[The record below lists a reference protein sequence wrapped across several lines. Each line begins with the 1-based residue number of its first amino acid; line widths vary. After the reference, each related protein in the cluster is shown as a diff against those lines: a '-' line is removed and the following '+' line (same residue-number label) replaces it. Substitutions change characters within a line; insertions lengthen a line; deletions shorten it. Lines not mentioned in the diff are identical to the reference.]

1 MKLFDYIKVLFGKD
15 SEWEEATDYDKSK
28 NSFMTNRFMSAKFPV
43 QANLFNQ
50 LRTDPIGQA
59 AAWRMVS
66 SKFNKVPGFIYTK
79 LKKEKEEKSWKP
91 NHKALELYLK
101 INEIGEREFFE
112 ALKYNYSELKQS
124 LEILEKQIGKD
135 DGS

>member
-15 SEWEEATDYDKSK
+15 SEWDEITDYDKSR
-28 NSFMTNRFMSAKFPV
+28 NAFMTNRFFSAKFPI

-50 LRTDPIGQA
+50 LRTDPVGQA

-79 LKKEKEEKSWKP
+79 IKKEKEEKEWKP
-91 NHKALELYLK
+91 NDKALGLYLK
-101 INEIGEREFFE
+101 LNEIGEREFYE
-112 ALKYNYSELKQS
+112 ALKYNFSEVKKS
-124 LEILEKQIGKD
+124 IEALEKQIGKD
-135 DGS
+135 DN

>member
-15 SEWEEATDYDKSK
+15 SEWDDVSDYDKSK
-28 NSFMTNRFMSAKFPV
+28 NSFMTNRFMSAKFPI

-50 LRTDPIGQA
+50 LRTDPVGQA

-79 LKKEKEEKSWKP
+79 IKKEKEEKEWRP
-91 NHKALELYLK
+91 NDKALGLYLK
-101 INEIGEREFFE
+101 LNEIGEREFYE
-112 ALKYNYSELKQS
+112 ALKYNFSEVKKS
-124 LEILEKQIGKD
+124 IEALEKQIGKD
-135 DGS
+135 DN

>member
-15 SEWEEATDYDKSK
+15 SEWDDVSDYDKSR
-28 NSFMTNRFMSAKFPV
+28 NAFMTNRFFSAKFPI

-50 LRTDPIGQA
+50 LRTDPVGQA

-79 LKKEKEEKSWKP
+79 IKKEKEEKEWRP
-91 NHKALELYLK
+91 NDKALGLYLK
-101 INEIGEREFFE
+101 LNEIGEREFYE
-112 ALKYNYSELKQS
+112 ALKYNFSEVKKS
-124 LEILEKQIGKD
+124 IEALEKQIGKD
-135 DGS
+135 DN

>member
-15 SEWEEATDYDKSK
+15 SEWDEITDYDKSK
-28 NSFMTNRFMSAKFPV
+28 NAFMTNRFFSAKFPI

-50 LRTDPIGQA
+50 LRTDPVGQA

-79 LKKEKEEKSWKP
+79 IKKEKEEKEWKP
-91 NHKALELYLK
+91 NDKALGLYLK
-101 INEIGEREFFE
+101 LNEIGEREFYE
-112 ALKYNYSELKQS
+112 ALKYNFSEVKKS
-124 LEILEKQIGKD
+124 IEALEKQIGKD
-135 DGS
+135 DN

>member
-15 SEWEEATDYDKSK
+15 SEWDEISDYDKSR
-28 NSFMTNRFMSAKFPV
+28 NAFMTNRFMSAKFPI

-50 LRTDPIGQA
+50 LRTDPVGQA

-79 LKKEKEEKSWKP
+79 IKKEKEEKEWKP
-91 NHKALELYLK
+91 NDKALGIYLK
-101 INEIGEREFFE
+101 LNEIGEREFYE
-112 ALKYNYSELKQS
+112 ALKYNFSEVKKS
-124 LEILEKQIGKD
+124 IEALEKQIGKD
-135 DGS
+135 DN